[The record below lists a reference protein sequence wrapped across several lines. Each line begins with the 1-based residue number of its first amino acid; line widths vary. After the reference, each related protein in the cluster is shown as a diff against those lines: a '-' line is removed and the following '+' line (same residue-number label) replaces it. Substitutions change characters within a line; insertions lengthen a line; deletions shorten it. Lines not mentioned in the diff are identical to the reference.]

1 MAAATVSSVFDLA
14 FPFGRVVGAQ
24 VSLPRALL
32 AVPVV
37 LAVALAAGLWPAVRA
52 GRARPGR
59 ALAPLVAASGRARR
73 GPRATRTKAAPLAG
87 LALANLRRTVL
98 GMLALGTGVAGL
110 TVLAVIQRAF
120 HGVAVGTLLGDAV
133 TLQVRRSTWRRC

>member
-1 MAAATVSSVFDLA
+1 LA
-14 FPFGRVVGAQ
+14 
-24 VSLPRALL
+24 L
-32 AVPVV
+32 
-37 LAVALAAGLWPAVRA
+37 
-52 GRARPGR
+52 
-59 ALAPLVAASGRARR
+59 LVAAPGRARR
-73 GPRATRTKAAPLAG
+73 RRRATRTRAAPLAG
-87 LALANLRRTVL
+87 PALANLRRTPGRTVL